1 LPERIVYRAA
11 RARLAGSLRVVLRL
25 STSIAAP
32 PRVRTEAPPPPPL
45 PPDRGERRTPRIALA
60 RLAPVAVAILVAAA
74 WLAVRPHTV
83 DMAAHTFRAELFGE
97 EGFTIWNGL
106 WYGGHHTPA
115 YSVLFPPLA
124 WLLGP
129 WVAGAIGTV
138 AAAALFEPLARRRWG
153 TRGSWAALW
162 FAFGTGAMLFTG
174 RLPFALGVA
183 VGLAALL
190 ALQRRRTLIA
200 AGAAIGSGLAS
211 PVAALFLTLAAV
223 AWALAT
229 RGSGR
234 RAALVVALAALLP
247 PALLAA
253 AFPEGGYMPFD
264 FTTYAPVPAIALG
277 AIVLLPREERGLRIG
292 AALYALATT
301 VALVVQTPMGSNAV
315 RLGALFAGPI
325 ALAAARAPRRRK
337 AIAGFVVLLLTLGF
351 WQWSSAGRDFLASQ
365 NEPSAKTSY
374 YAPLLRFLAKQRPE
388 DGRVEIPF
396 TRSHWEAAVVAPH
409 FPLARGWERQL
420 DAGRNSLFYAGILT
434 NFTYA
439 NWLAEHA
446 VHWVALPD
454 VKPDESSFKE
464 RGLIEDDP
472 PYLRL
477 VARLPHWRIYEV
489 TLPHP
494 MVIPEDGADIRM
506 TRIEAD
512 QVDLDARTPGTALV
526 RVQWSPYWR
535 VHGGCVER
543 AGDWTRVTAAGAGPL
558 RMTTSFSPVRV
569 LLRGR
574 RCG

>member
-1 LPERIVYRAA
+1 
-11 RARLAGSLRVVLRL
+11 
-25 STSIAAP
+25 
-32 PRVRTEAPPPPPL
+32 
-45 PPDRGERRTPRIALA
+45 
-60 RLAPVAVAILVAAA
+60 VAAVVVA
-74 WLAVRPHTV
+74 AVWLAVRPHTV

-129 WVAGAIGTV
+129 WIAGALATV
-138 AAAALFEPLARRRWG
+138 AAAALFEPLARRWG
-153 TRGSWAALW
+153 ARGSWAALW
-162 FAFGTGAMLFTG
+162 FGVGTGALLFTG

-183 VGLAALL
+183 FGLGALL
-190 ALQRRRTLIA
+190 ALERRRTWIA
-200 AGAAIGSGLAS
+200 AAAAIGSGLAS
-211 PVAALFLTLAAV
+211 PVAALFLALAAV
-223 AWALAT
+223 AWAFASHE
-229 RGSGR
+229 SGR
-234 RAALVVALAALLP
+234 RRAVAVALASFLP

-264 FTTYAPVPAIALG
+264 STTYAPVPAIALG
-277 AIVLLPREERGLRIG
+277 ALVLLPREERGLRI
-292 AALYALATT
+292 AAVLYAVATT
-301 VALVVQTPMGSNAV
+301 AALVVQTPMGSNAV

-325 ALAAARAPRRRK
+325 AIAAARRPRTR
-337 AIAGFVVLLLTLGF
+337 IGGAGFVVLLLALGF
-351 WQWSSAGRDFLASQ
+351 WQWSSAGRDFIASQ
-365 NEPSAKTSY
+365 NEPSARTSY
-374 YAPLLRFLAKQRPE
+374 YTPLLRFLEWQRPE

-446 VHWVALPD
+446 VRWVALPD

-477 VARLPHWRIYEV
+477 VKRLKNWRIYEV

-494 MVIPEDGADIRM
+494 MVIPDDGADIRM
-506 TRIEAD
+506 TRIDSDE
-512 QVDLDARTPGTALV
+512 VELDARTPGTALV

-535 VHGGCVER
+535 VRGGCVER
-543 AGDWTRVTAAGAGPL
+543 AGDWTRVTAKRPGPL
-558 RMTTSFSPVRV
+558 HMTTSFSLARV

>member
-1 LPERIVYRAA
+1 MAA
-11 RARLAGSLRVVLRL
+11 V
-25 STSIAAP
+25 
-32 PRVRTEAPPPPPL
+32 
-45 PPDRGERRTPRIALA
+45 
-60 RLAPVAVAILVAAA
+60 LVAAV

-129 WVAGAIGTV
+129 WVAGALSTV
-138 AAAALFEPLARRRWG
+138 AAAAVFEPLARGRWG
-153 TRGSWAALW
+153 ERARWGSLW
-162 FAFGTGAMLFTG
+162 FGLGTGALLFTG
-174 RLPFALGVA
+174 RLPFAMGVA
-183 VGLAALL
+183 FGLGALL
-190 ALQRRRTLIA
+190 AHQRGRLLLAFLLAMAT
-200 AGAAIGSGLAS
+200 GLAS
-211 PVAALFLTLAAV
+211 PVAALFLTLAALCAFEWEV
-223 AWALAT
+223 A
-229 RGSGR
+229 
-234 RAALVVALAALLP
+234 AAAFLP
-247 PALLAA
+247 TALLAA

-264 FTTYAPVPAIALG
+264 LTTYAPIPALAIAALIVLPRRERALRLG
-277 AIVLLPREERGLRIG
+277 AVV
-292 AALYALATT
+292 YALATT
-301 VALVVQTPMGSNAV
+301 AAFVIETPMGSNAV

-325 ALAAARAPRRRK
+325 ALAARRPGGDRMNPVPRRS
-337 AIAGFVVLLLTLGF
+337 AHVATVAFVLMLACLAF
-351 WQWSSAGRDFLASQ
+351 WQWSSAARDFLASQ

-374 YAPLLRFLAKQRPE
+374 YKPLLDFLAKQRPE

-420 DAGRNSLFYAGILT
+420 DAARNPLFYAGYLS

-446 VHWVALPD
+446 VRFVALPD

-464 RGLIEDDP
+464 RGLIEHDP

-477 VARLPHWRIYEV
+477 VKRLPHWRIYLV

-494 MVIPEDGADIRM
+494 MVIPAPGDDIRL
-506 TRIEAD
+506 TRLRSDEIE
-512 QVDLDARTPGTALV
+512 LDARTAGSALV

-543 AGDWTRVTAAGAGPL
+543 AGDWTRVTADRPGGL
-558 RMTTSFSPVRV
+558 RITTSFSPWRV

>member
-1 LPERIVYRAA
+1 M
-11 RARLAGSLRVVLRL
+11 
-25 STSIAAP
+25 
-32 PRVRTEAPPPPPL
+32 
-45 PPDRGERRTPRIALA
+45 
-60 RLAPVAVAILVAAA
+60 

-129 WVAGAIGTV
+129 WVAGALSTV
-138 AAAALFEPLARRRWG
+138 AAAALFEPLARWRWG
-153 TRGSWAALW
+153 TRGGWAALW
-162 FAFGTGAMLFTG
+162 FGFGTGALLFTG
-174 RLPFALGVA
+174 RLPFAMGVA
-183 VGLAALL
+183 FGLGALL
-190 ALQRRRTLIA
+190 ALQRRRTWIA
-200 AGAAIGSGLAS
+200 LVAAAGSGLAS
-211 PVAALFLTLAAV
+211 PVAALFLTLAAL
-223 AWALAT
+223 AWAIAA
-229 RGSGR
+229 RGRGR
-234 RAALVVALAALLP
+234 RLALQVALAAFLP

-264 FTTYAPVPAIALG
+264 LTTYAPIPALAVLAL
-277 AIVLLPREERGLRIG
+277 AMLPREERGLRIG
-292 AALYALATT
+292 VVLYALATT
-301 VALVVQTPMGSNAV
+301 AAFFVQTPMGSNAV

-325 ALAAARAPRRRK
+325 ALAAARRPRTRLGM
-337 AIAGFVVLLLTLGF
+337 AAFVLVVGCLAF
-351 WQWSSAGRDFLASQ
+351 WQWSSATRDFLASQ
-365 NEPSAKTSY
+365 NEPSARTSY
-374 YAPLLRFLAKQRPE
+374 YTPLLRFLEKQRPE
-388 DGRVEIPF
+388 LGRVEIPF

-420 DAGRNSLFYAGILT
+420 DAGRNPLFYAGILS

-446 VHWVALPD
+446 VRFVALPD

-464 RGLIEDDP
+464 RGLIEHDR

-477 VARLPHWRIYEV
+477 IKRLPHWRIYVV

-494 MVIPEDGADIRM
+494 IVIPAPGDDIRL
-506 TRIEAD
+506 TRFRSDEIA
-512 QVDLDARTPGTALV
+512 LDARTAGSALV
-526 RVQWSPYWR
+526 RVRWSPYWR
-535 VHGGCVER
+535 VEGGCVER
-543 AGDWTRVTAAGAGPL
+543 AGDWTRVTADRPGGL
-558 RMTTSFSPVRV
+558 RMTTSFSPVRI

>member
-1 LPERIVYRAA
+1 VW
-11 RARLAGSLRVVLRL
+11 
-25 STSIAAP
+25 
-32 PRVRTEAPPPPPL
+32 
-45 PPDRGERRTPRIALA
+45 
-60 RLAPVAVAILVAAA
+60 LVI
-74 WLAVRPHTV
+74 RPHTV

-115 YSVLFPPLA
+115 YSVLFPPLG

-129 WVAGAIGTV
+129 WVAGALATV
-138 AAAALFEPLARRRWG
+138 AAAALFAPLAHRRWG
-153 TRGSWAALW
+153 RRGDWAALW
-162 FAFGTGAMLFTG
+162 FGLGTGAMLFTG
-174 RLPFALGVA
+174 RLPFAMGVA
-183 VGLAALL
+183 FGLGSLL
-190 ALQRRRTLIA
+190 ALQRGRKGIAIA
-200 AGAAIGSGLAS
+200 AAVGSGLAS
-211 PVAALFLTLAAV
+211 PVAALFLTLAALSWGI
-223 AWALAT
+223 AARGSERRRALA
-229 RGSGR
+229 
-234 RAALVVALAALLP
+234 VALAAFLP

-264 FTTYAPVPAIALG
+264 FSTYAPVPLLALG
-277 AIVLLPREERGLRIG
+277 ALIVLPKRERALRVGVVIY
-292 AALYALATT
+292 LVATT
-301 VALVVQTPMGSNAV
+301 AAFFVQTPMGSNAV
-315 RLGALFAGPI
+315 RLGALFAAPI
-325 ALAAARAPRRRK
+325 ALAAARRPRTR
-337 AIAGFVVLLLTLGF
+337 AGMAASVVLLACLAF

-365 NEPSAKTSY
+365 NEPSANPSY
-374 YAPLLRFLAKQRPE
+374 YKPLLHFLAKQRPE

-420 DAGRNSLFYAGILT
+420 DAGRNPLFYAGILT

-446 VHWVALPD
+446 VAWVALPD
-454 VKPDESSFKE
+454 VKPDPTSFKE

-477 VARLPHWRIYEV
+477 VKRLPHWRIYAV

-494 MVIPEDGADIRM
+494 MVIPEEGQDIRL
-506 TRIEAD
+506 TRLGSDE
-512 QVDLDARTPGTALV
+512 VDLDARTAGTALV
-526 RVQWSPYWR
+526 RVRWSPYWR

-543 AGDWTRVTAAGAGPL
+543 AGDWTRVTAERPGRL
-558 RMTTSFSPVRV
+558 HMTTSFSPLRV